1 MPQLSQFPP
10 TLKQKDSIVEAPRH
24 LFSQIELT
32 RLLPKDIQAIARKN
46 IARNAYWAHPEV
58 LLLAMLAD
66 QKESI
71 HSKAV
76 DWTRSCVSVETQT
89 METAGLACMKY
100 QCSSLMPGPTQR

>member
-46 IARNAYWAHPEV
+46 IARNAYWAHPEC
-58 LLLAMLAD
+58 LILSMLTDTDEKVRDKIMAIRG
-66 QKESI
+66 ESE
-71 HSKAV
+71 SGENY
-76 DWTRSCVSVETQT
+76 TRKFIIPNLQFQAAKC
-89 METAGLACMKY
+89 
-100 QCSSLMPGPTQR
+100 